1 MDLHSIIGTVHAF
14 VEIGDSLRRHVR
26 QRDCNLAVMQGGG
39 TENTTDGKTSV
50 SRVKMELV
58 SDPAISEALCIDF
71 RASVTDLWQWL
82 SSHFV
87 CPSPCIP
94 GVVGLES
101 EK

>member
-1 MDLHSIIGTVHAF
+1 MLLRVIVDLHSIIGTVHAF

-71 RASVTDLWQWL
+71 RASVTDLSL
-82 SSHFV
+82 
-87 CPSPCIP
+87 
-94 GVVGLES
+94 
-101 EK
+101 